1 MRGGGRD
8 GLQRKL
14 VEVNMR
20 KLEEVREMVI
30 LNIVVVSQVYTYTKT
45 DQNLHFKYVQF
56 SILQLYLIR
65 VLIRNKRKEIY
76 NRKINKAKMLLFRKI
91 VNDL

>member
-1 MRGGGRD
+1 MQTNLYQQKLEPRLHKTRGGGRD

-20 KLEEVREMVI
+20 KLEEVREMII
-30 LNIVVVSQVYTYTKT
+30 LKIAVVSQVYTYTKT
-45 DQNLHFKYVQF
+45 DQSLHFKYVQF

-65 VLIRNKRKEIY
+65 VLIRNKRK
-76 NRKINKAKMLLFRKI
+76 
-91 VNDL
+91 